1 MSLVVPQDEFQHII
15 RLVNTNIDG
24 KQNVMYALTKIQG
37 IGRRFANLALKKAEV
52 DIRKRCG
59 ELTNEELERVMQI
72 VQNPRE
78 YKIPDWFL
86 NRQRDIKDGKTSQ
99 AVANVLQV
107 KLRDDIERLKKM
119 RNHRGLRHYWMIRVR
134 GQHTKTTGRRARV
147 HVGGAR

>member
-86 NRQRDIKDGKTSQ
+86 NRQRDIKDGKTGDGRFVKS
-99 AVANVLQV
+99 APSCSVALFRHEYSPCSEPGQKSHDHSREVSFLDGS
-107 KLRDDIERLKKM
+107 K
-119 RNHRGLRHYWMIRVR
+119 GLS
-134 GQHTKTTGRRARV
+134 
-147 HVGGAR
+147 